1 MSTFKP
7 EVTGPNSSAPTPIA
21 NEALAYSIDDV
32 CKMTATGRTAIFE
45 AIRNGALRARKNGR
59 RTLILAADLR
69 AWLEGLPLAG
79 QHPTA
84 G

>member
-1 MSTFKP
+1 MSMP
-7 EVTGPNSSAPTPIA
+7 MPDVTGQNSGAAKLIMSD
-21 NEALAYSIDDV
+21 ALAYSIDDV

-69 AWLEGLPLAG
+69 AWLEGLPLVSKRTSA
-79 QHPTA
+79 T
-84 G
+84 